1 MKKLLTLAAAAAMT
15 VAGAFAQE
23 SKRTVHGFVIDNN
36 GNPIA
41 GAEVTAT
48 GGGAS
53 AISDADGSFT
63 MQVSPFLKTLTATYS
78 VMASNKIKVD
88 FNSDII
94 IALKEQWRT
103 RAFANAIGN
112 ICVNSY
118 ANGGG
123 GGVMGGVIGKWGGY
137 GKVTVD
143 NNASITA
150 TAGVIKGITPKIY
163 AFVGVG
169 FGSAYWEYWSH
180 YSYYNGYSYQFE
192 DLSESGHDVG
202 FAIEFGGILKLSKHF
217 NLMIGYTPVFVPDD
231 ESSHNI
237 NIGCGYVF

>member
-23 SKRTVHGFVIDNN
+23 SQRTVHGFVIDNN

-78 VMASNKIKVD
+78 GMASKKIKVD

-103 RAFANAIGN
+103 RAFVNAIGN
-112 ICVNSY
+112 ICFNSY

-143 NNASITA
+143 NNVSITA

-163 AFVGVG
+163 AFLGIG
-169 FGSAYWEYWSH
+169 YGSVYWEDWGS
-180 YSYYNGYSYQFE
+180 YSYYNGYNYQYYHWE
-192 DLSESGHDVG
+192 DSSNDAGI
-202 FAIEFGGILKLSKHF
+202 AIDFGGIIKLSKHF
-217 NLMIGYTPVFVPDD
+217 NLTISYTPVITPDGD
-231 ESSHNI
+231 SSHNM